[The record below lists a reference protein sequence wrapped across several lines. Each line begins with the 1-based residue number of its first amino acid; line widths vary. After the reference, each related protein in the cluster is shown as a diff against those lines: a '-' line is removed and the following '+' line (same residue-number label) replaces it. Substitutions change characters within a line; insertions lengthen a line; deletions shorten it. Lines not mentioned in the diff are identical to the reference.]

1 MRTRGVLVAGGLGR
15 RLGLGVPKALAPLR
29 GLPLAMHALRALF
42 PVVSEIVIAAPAG
55 MEISPPTLAIPVRRV
70 IDRGDGPLGGV
81 VAACE
86 GGGFEHAFVLG
97 ADLPFVSSLVP
108 ALLDALRATRARA
121 IVPAPGGRLQP
132 LAAAYSAEGAEVLI
146 DAYESGERSIVR
158 AVERIPPTPWD
169 DTRIDAAGGAL
180 ALFNVNT
187 LEDLREAERILD
199 RRAIRS

>member
-15 RLGLGVPKALAPLR
+15 RLGLGVPKALVPLR

-55 MEISPPTLAIPVRRV
+55 MEIPPPTLAIPVRRV

-108 ALLDALRATRARA
+108 ALLDALRSTRARA

-132 LAAAYSAEGAEVLI
+132 
-146 DAYESGERSIVR
+146 GERSIVR